1 MDRTV
6 RWSLRA
12 LSDLDTA
19 AEFIA
24 VDSPGYAAAFVI
36 EVRLASRS
44 LVTLPERG
52 RVVPEFGRPNI
63 RELFVH
69 SYRLIYRLE
78 ETRVVIA
85 ALIHGRRDL
94 IRLWRRE
101 RRPAPEDIIE

>member
-6 RWSLRA
+6 RWSLQA

-24 VDSPGYAAAFVI
+24 SDSPGYAAAFVTK
-36 EVRLASRS
+36 VRHASRS
-44 LVTLPERG
+44 LATLAERG
-52 RVVPEFGRPNI
+52 RVVPEFGSPTL

-69 SYRLIYRLE
+69 SYRLIYRIE

-94 IRLWRRE
+94 LHAWQRE
-101 RRPAPEDIIE
+101 RRPAPGEII